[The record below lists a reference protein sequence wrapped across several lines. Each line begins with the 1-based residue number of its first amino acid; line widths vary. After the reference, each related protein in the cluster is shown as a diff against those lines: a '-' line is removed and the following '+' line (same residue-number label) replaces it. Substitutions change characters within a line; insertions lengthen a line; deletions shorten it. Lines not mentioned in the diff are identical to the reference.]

1 MMSQGDA
8 TDAYDTVAMPSV
20 ARLASGR
27 ESEQEQA
34 LLRVLERAE
43 AGLTLTPD
51 PAEGEEYLLFW
62 LSEAPYLVRLA
73 DLREVLPGLPRHVA
87 LPFSPQWLWGVF
99 PLRTELVALVDPS
112 PTLLHGPEA
121 ARRMTRAEH
130 LRPASAN
137 ALIGQVETPRAL
149 IVGEGDHLLALVAD
163 RIGDICLLRAEDA
176 EDAGEADDGK
186 PPARTGRAS
195 AAAALPAYVAGAYP
209 IAGLN
214 RPALALHIA
223 QVCGDIFAAIEE
235 RSAHE

>member
-8 TDAYDTVAMPSV
+8 SDAHDTVAMRSV
-20 ARLASGR
+20 APLASGR
-27 ESEQEQA
+27 GAEQEQA
-34 LLRVLERAE
+34 LLRALERAE

-62 LSEAPYLVRLA
+62 LGEAPYLVRLA
-73 DLREVLPGLPRHVA
+73 DLREVLSGLPPHVA

-121 ARRMTRAEH
+121 ARRMARAER
-130 LRPASAN
+130 LRPASAHT
-137 ALIGQVETPRAL
+137 LIGQVEAPRAL
-149 IVGEGDHLLALVAD
+149 VVGEGDHLLALVAD

-176 EDAGEADDGK
+176 EDAGEAGERGRS
-186 PPARTGRAS
+186 ARAVGAS

-214 RPALALHIA
+214 RPALALRIA
-223 QVCGDIFAAIEE
+223 QVCVDIFAAIEE
-235 RSAHE
+235 RPAHE